1 MNGISGIGSGMGLMQ
16 NIYGMRKPDSDELAQ
31 QLFSKLDTSGQG
43 YIEKSDL
50 QSAFSNVSE
59 TSETSNLSTDESDLD
74 ELFSQLDSD
83 NDGKITEQELSDSL
97 AQIDEQINDLFSQM
111 RMNETQ
117 GQMMPPPPPPPP
129 PEGEAEMD
137 DIGFTEEE
145 LTAQLEE
152 IGDSDS
158 TRSTL
163 IENILADFEAAD
175 ADGDGRVNLEEAMAF
190 DQTNSDSSNE
200 PGIASGVTSSDTE
213 TLNEKVMMQMMRLVQ
228 AYSLGGQAENETSS
242 TLNIST

>member
-175 ADGDGRVNLEEAMAF
+175 TDGDGRVNLEEAMAF

>member
-1 MNGISGIGSGMGLMQ
+1 
-16 NIYGMRKPDSDELAQ
+16 
-31 QLFSKLDTSGQG
+31 
-43 YIEKSDL
+43 
-50 QSAFSNVSE
+50 
-59 TSETSNLSTDESDLD
+59 
-74 ELFSQLDSD
+74 
-83 NDGKITEQELSDSL
+83 
-97 AQIDEQINDLFSQM
+97 
-111 RMNETQ
+111 
-117 GQMMPPPPPPPP
+117 
-129 PEGEAEMD
+129 MD

-175 ADGDGRVNLEEAMAF
+175 TDGDGRVNLEEAMAF